1 MNHLLSFALLLA
13 LVAAPVT
20 AQGSDGPA
28 SDEKNKATTQKT
40 APKATDVDD
49 DNGDEAF
56 EDIDLSLRRPVVER
70 GDGFIYLTERSPI
83 QTITDKN
90 SKRPT
95 FSSLLAPSGSIRNVR
110 SGVLDRSSRIG
121 LSFGSDEDSRGLEI
135 AIESAFQLSG
145 NIGKPTSNEI
155 YSLEQQFAERVYNV
169 GVSVGYSGFNL
180 DATVIREQSL
190 LNGDTEGFG
199 VGFSYTGNRWAARF
213 SLSEYTEG
221 SDLYG
226 INNEVRN
233 FVSLELGATYN
244 LSERWGILGGIRYS
258 DMRNAEFLADNPF
271 RRSQS
276 VFLGGRFR
284 F

>member
-1 MNHLLSFALLLA
+1 MNRLLSFALLLA

-20 AQGSDGPA
+20 AQSSEGSPN
-28 SDEKNKATTQKT
+28 DEKNKATTQKS
-40 APKATDVDD
+40 AQQAADANDDTD
-49 DNGDEAF
+49 DEAF

-83 QTITDKN
+83 KTITDKN

-121 LSFGSDEDSRGLEI
+121 LSFGSDENSRGLEI

-145 NIGKPTSNEI
+145 NTRKPTSNEI

-258 DMRNAEFLADNPF
+258 DMRNAEFLTDNPF